1 MPHVEH
7 VLPMIPGGASF
18 KDIITGE
25 EVLRRWLVFS
35 APRNQGCEM
44 HVRRTQLWALVY
56 LHPLDLLTTVVCCP
70 ACRGRRH
77 PQVLDCVGFRA
88 VRAPFVA
95 VVPSVSRLP
104 CSRFQKFDRFD

>member
-25 EVLRRWLVFS
+25 EVLRRWLVSS

-56 LHPLDLLTTVVCCP
+56 LHPLDLLTQPLLSAALLAEGDGT
-70 ACRGRRH
+70 R
-77 PQVLDCVGFRA
+77 
-88 VRAPFVA
+88 
-95 VVPSVSRLP
+95 
-104 CSRFQKFDRFD
+104 KY